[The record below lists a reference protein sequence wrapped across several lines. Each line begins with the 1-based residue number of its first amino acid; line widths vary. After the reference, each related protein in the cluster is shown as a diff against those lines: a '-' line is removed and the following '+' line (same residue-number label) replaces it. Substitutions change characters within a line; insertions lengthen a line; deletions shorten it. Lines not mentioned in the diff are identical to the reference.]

1 MTILFSQCWDVL
13 PGKYDDYSDFVS
25 NQYNPGLENLG
36 IKFLGGYYVAVGEG
50 PRIVAV
56 ATVDQQTN
64 LLNILASSEFRILS
78 TGLIQI
84 VSNYGSRVW
93 ISSGRV
99 HEEPYRIQTGAWKF
113 TQRYN
118 IVRGK
123 EDDHYRFVKE
133 ECIPCM
139 KSLKIPLTGGWR
151 LAIGSGPRT
160 LAEST
165 GRTIETIAAA
175 INTSEFRQL
184 VRTLKKRYATDYSS
198 RILTPTGR
206 IEVPFLMREMM
217 KGF

>member
-1 MTILFSQCWDVL
+1 MTILFSQCWDVI
-13 PGKYDDYSDFVS
+13 PDKYDEYSDFVS
-25 NQYNPGLENLG
+25 KQYNPGLEKLG
-36 IKFLGGYYVAVGEG
+36 IRLLGGYYVAVGEG

-56 ATVDQQTN
+56 ATVGQKEE
-64 LLNILASSEFRILS
+64 LLQVLTSRDYRILS
-78 TGLIQI
+78 TELVQL

-93 ISSGRV
+93 VSSGRL

-118 IVRGK
+118 IVRGR
-123 EDDHYRFVKE
+123 EEEHYRFVKE
-133 ECIPCM
+133 ECMPGM
-139 KSLKIPLTGGWR
+139 KALKLPITGGWR
-151 LAIGSGPRT
+151 LVIGAGPRT

-165 GRTIETIAAA
+165 GRTMEQIAAA
-175 INTSEFRQL
+175 LDTSEFRKL
-184 VRTLKKRYATDYSS
+184 VRTLKKHYATDYSS

>member
-1 MTILFSQCWDVL
+1 MTILFSQCWDVI
-13 PGKYDDYSDFVS
+13 PDKYDEYSDYVS
-25 NQYNPGLENLG
+25 NHYNPGLEKLG

-56 ATVDQQTN
+56 ATVAEERN
-64 LLNILASSEFRILS
+64 LLKIIADPEYRILT
-78 TGLIQI
+78 TGLIQL

-93 ISSGRV
+93 VSSGRL

-123 EDDHYRFVKE
+123 EEEHYRFVKE
-133 ECIPCM
+133 ECLPGM
-139 KSLKIPLTGGWR
+139 KALKLPITGGWR
-151 LAIGSGPRT
+151 LAIGAGPRT

-165 GRTIETIAAA
+165 GRTMEQIAAA
-175 INTSEFRQL
+175 LDTSEFRKL
-184 VRTLKKRYATDYSS
+184 VRTLKKHFAIDYSS